1 MKDILP
7 IVTFAVAFLI
17 ANTHFLTTCFGNQQ
31 AAPKSEVN
39 MVERWGVYEITL
51 NGPDTGNPFT
61 EIELTAEF
69 KHRDTDGEQT
79 FEPQGFYDG
88 NGVYKIRFMPDD
100 IGEWTYNTKSNTAE
114 LNGQTGQFTCVA
126 PSEGNH
132 GPVRVYKDFYLRYT
146 DGTPYHQ
153 FGTTCYAW
161 AHQGEAMEKQT
172 LETLAEAPFNKM
184 RMCIFPKDYSYNKN
198 EPVHYPFEGEPLK
211 DWDFTRFNPEFWQ
224 HFERRVRDL
233 LDLGIEADI
242 ILFHTYD
249 RWGFEYMDAEN
260 DDRYIRYAVARLAAF
275 RNVWWSLANEYDFMP
290 AKDESDWDRFFQIIQ
305 AEDPYQRLRGIHNGR
320 RWYDHSKPWVTHT
333 SIQTSNMAQGIRYR
347 TQYGKPVIYD
357 ECRYEGDIPQGWGN
371 ITAEEMV
378 QRFWTGTVSGCY
390 VGHGE
395 TYKHPEDLLW
405 WAKGGVLRGE
415 SPPRI
420 AYLKD
425 FMETNAPTFDTL
437 EPIGDETGRYIL
449 AKQGEYY
456 LAYTTEPQTI
466 TLDLKGER
474 PYKVD
479 RVDTWNMKIVPVG
492 TARPGEH
499 TFASPYN
506 GVAYRFTPY
515 SPGEKLR
522 PEAKAS
528 ADVLQ
533 GSAPL
538 TVNFSAAADLAHH
551 WTFGDGTTSTEPN
564 PTHVYKN
571 LGQYVV
577 TLTVMDPEGDT
588 ATTSLAIHVSPEA
601 PADIGTHTEFPGS
614 RAGLIFLWHGALEDS
629 GEIASRGSAKIG
641 EDGQMDLTGGAFL
654 TKDVNDALLS
664 ACQESN
670 QLTLECLVT
679 TDNLDQDGPARII
692 SFSKDSTHRNFTFGQ
707 DGSRFALRIRTP
719 RTGTNALGG
728 EFHFGK
734 IESGKPTHI
743 IVSYFDR
750 NVYCYID
757 GELVHVSNG
766 VQGDFS
772 NWELYPLLFGDE
784 ASGGRN
790 WEGKL
795 SRVAIY
801 SRFVGVEEAA
811 HKFKLIHGE

>member
-1 MKDILP
+1 
-7 IVTFAVAFLI
+7 
-17 ANTHFLTTCFGNQQ
+17 
-31 AAPKSEVN
+31 
-39 MVERWGVYEITL
+39 MVERWGVYEVTL

-61 EIELTAEF
+61 DVKLTAEF
-69 KHRDTDGEQT
+69 KKGEQT
-79 FEPQGFYDG
+79 FEPHGFYDG
-88 NGVYKIRFMPDD
+88 NGVYKIRFMPDE
-100 IGEWTYNTKSNTAE
+100 IGEWTYTTKSNTAE
-114 LNGQTGQFTCVA
+114 LNGKTGQFTCTE
-126 PSEGNH
+126 PSEGNS
-132 GPVRVYKDFYLRYT
+132 GPVQVYKDYYLRYA

-161 AHQGEAMEKQT
+161 AHQEEAMEKQT
-172 LETLAEAPFNKM
+172 IETLAEAPFNKM

-198 EPVHYPFEGEPLK
+198 EPVYYPYEGKPLK

-224 HFERRVRDL
+224 HFEQRVQDM

-249 RWGFEYMDAEN
+249 RWDFENMDAES

-275 RNVWWSLANEYDFMP
+275 RNVWWSLANEFDIMP
-290 AKDESDWDRFFQIIQ
+290 AKEESDWDRFFQIIQ
-305 AEDPYQRLRGIHNGR
+305 AEDPYQRLRGIHNCR
-320 RWYDHSKPWVTHT
+320 HWYDHNKPWVTHT
-333 SIQTSNMAQGIRYR
+333 SIQTSNMAQGIHYR

-378 QRFWTGTVSGCY
+378 QHFWAGTVSGCY

-420 AYLKD
+420 AFLKD
-425 FMETNAPTFDTL
+425 FMADAPAFDTL
-437 EPIGDETGRYIL
+437 APIGDDKGRYIL

-456 LAYTTEPQTI
+456 LTYTTEPQTM
-466 TLDLKGER
+466 TLDLQGTQ

-479 RVDTWNMKIVPVG
+479 RVDTWNMKVVPVG
-492 TARPGEH
+492 TAHPGEY
-499 TFASPYN
+499 TFAGPHS
-506 GVAYRFTPY
+506 GSAYRFTPY
-515 SPGEKLR
+515 APGEKLR

-538 TVNFSAAADLAHH
+538 TVNFSAAGDLAHH
-551 WTFGDGTTSTEPN
+551 WTFGDGATSTESN
-564 PTHVYKN
+564 STHVYEI
-571 LGQYVV
+571 LGQYIA

-588 ATTSLAIHVSPEA
+588 ATTSLAINVSPAA
-601 PADIGTHTEFPGS
+601 PADLGTHTEFPGS
-614 RAGLIFLWHGALEDS
+614 RAGIVFLWHNALENS
-629 GEIASRGSAKIG
+629 GEIEPRGNAAIG

-654 TKDVNDALLS
+654 AEAVNDALL
-664 ACQESN
+664 AVCQESN

-679 TDNLDQDGPARII
+679 TENLDQSGPARII
-692 SFSKDSTHRNFTFGQ
+692 SFSKDITHRNFTFGQ
-707 DGSRFALRIRTP
+707 DGERFTMRIRTP
-719 RTGTNALGG
+719 RTGTNATGG
-728 EFHFGK
+728 EFSFGK
-734 IESGKPTHI
+734 ITSGKPTHV
-743 IVSYFDR
+743 IVSYFEG

-757 GELVHVSNG
+757 GELTYVSNG
-766 VQGDFS
+766 TQGDFS
-772 NWELYPLLFGDE
+772 NWEPYPLLFGDE

-795 SRVAIY
+795 SRIAIY
-801 SRFVGVEEAA
+801 SRFVGIEEAA
-811 HKFKLIHGE
+811 DKFKLVQE

>member
-1 MKDILP
+1 MKKLNGNKILP
-7 IVTFAVAFLI
+7 IAIFAIAFSH
-17 ANTHFLTTCFGNQQ
+17 ANAQNL
-31 AAPKSEVN
+31 EVN
-39 MVERWGVYEITL
+39 MVERWGIYEVTL

-61 EIELTAEF
+61 EVELTAEF
-69 KHRDTDGEQT
+69 KRRDTNESQT
-79 FEPQGFYDG
+79 FKPQGFYDG
-88 NGVYKIRFMPDD
+88 DGIYKIRFMPNAV
-100 IGEWTYNTKSNTAE
+100 GEWMYTTKSNTAE
-114 LNGQTGQFTCVA
+114 LNDKTGQFTCVA
-126 PSEGNH
+126 PTDGNH
-132 GPVRVYKDFYLRYT
+132 GYVGIYKDFYLRYA

-161 AHQGEAMEKQT
+161 THQGESMEKQT

-198 EPVHYPFEGEPLK
+198 EPVYYPYEGKPLK
-211 DWDFTRFNPEFWQ
+211 DWDFTRFNPEFWR
-224 HFERRVRDL
+224 HFEGRVQDL

-249 RWGFEYMDAEN
+249 RWDFENMDAES

-275 RNVWWSLANEYDFMP
+275 RNVWWSLANEFDIMP
-290 AKDESDWDRFFQIIQ
+290 TKEESDWDRFFQIIRDH
-305 AEDPYQRLRGIHNGR
+305 DPYQRLRGIHNCR
-320 RWYDHSKPWVTHT
+320 RWYDHNKSWVTHT
-333 SIQTSNMAQGIRYR
+333 SIQTSNMAQGIHFR

-357 ECRYEGDIPQGWGN
+357 ECRYEGNIPQGWGN

-378 QRFWTGTVSGCY
+378 QHFWAGTVSGCY

-420 AYLKD
+420 AFLKD
-425 FMETNAPTFDTL
+425 FMETSAPAFDTL
-437 EPIGDETGRYIL
+437 EPVGDDKGRYIL
-449 AKQGEYY
+449 AKHGEYY
-456 LAYTTEPQTI
+456 LTYTTEPQTI
-466 TLDLKGER
+466 TLDLKGEQ

-492 TARPGEH
+492 TAYPGEY

-538 TVNFSAAADLAHH
+538 TVNFSAAGDLSHH
-551 WTFGDGTTSTEPN
+551 WNFGDGATSTESN
-564 PTHVYKN
+564 PTHVYEN
-571 LGQYVV
+571 LGQYVA

-614 RAGLIFLWHGALEDS
+614 RDGLVFLWHGTLEDS
-629 GEIASRGSAKIG
+629 GEIEPRDNAKVS
-641 EDGQMDLTGGAFL
+641 EDRQMDLTGGAFL
-654 TKDVNDALLS
+654 TKNANDTLLD
-664 ACQESN
+664 ACQQSN

-692 SFSKDSTHRNFTFGQ
+692 SFSNDATHRNFTFGQ
-707 DGSRFALRIRTP
+707 DGNRFAMRIRTP

-734 IESGKPTHI
+734 IESGKPMHV
-743 IVSYFDR
+743 IVSYFPG

-757 GELVHVSNG
+757 GKLVYVSNG
-766 VQGDFS
+766 TQGDFS
-772 NWELYPLLFGDE
+772 NWERYPLLFGDE

-801 SRFVGVEEAA
+801 SRFVGIEEAA
-811 HKFKLIHGE
+811 HKFKLVQDE

>member
-1 MKDILP
+1 MTRDILP
-7 IVTFAVAFLI
+7 IAIFAVAVSL
-17 ANTHFLTTCFGNQQ
+17 ANAQD
-31 AAPKSEVN
+31 SE
-39 MVERWGVYEITL
+39 MRMIERWGIYEVTL

-61 EIELTAEF
+61 EVQLTAEF
-69 KHRDTDGEQT
+69 KQNDRT
-79 FEPQGFYDG
+79 FKPNGFYDG
-88 NGVYKIRFMPDD
+88 NGVYKIRFMPDEV
-100 IGEWTYNTKSNTAE
+100 GEWTYTTKSNSAE
-114 LNGQTGQFTCVA
+114 LDGQTGQFICVE

-132 GPVRVYKDFYLRYT
+132 GPVRVYKDFYLQYA

-161 AHQGEAMEKQT
+161 AHQGDAMEEQT
-172 LETLAEAPFNKM
+172 LQTLAEAPFNKM
-184 RMCIFPKDYSYNKN
+184 RMCIFPKDYVYNKN
-198 EPVHYPFEGEPLK
+198 EPVYYPFEGKPLK

-224 HFERRVRDL
+224 HFEQRVQDL

-249 RWGFEYMDAEN
+249 RWDFEYMDAES

-290 AKDESDWDRFFQIIQ
+290 AKEESDWDRFFQIIQ
-305 AEDPYQRLRGIHNGR
+305 ADDPYQRLRGIHNGS

-333 SIQTSNMAQGIRYR
+333 SIQTSYMAGGVGFR

-357 ECRYEGDIPQGWGN
+357 ECRYEGNIPQGWGN

-378 QRFWTGTVSGCY
+378 QRFWAGTVSGCY

-405 WAKGGVLRGE
+405 WAKGGVLHGE

-420 AYLKD
+420 AFLKE
-425 FMETNAPTFDTL
+425 FMADAPVFDTL
-437 EPIGDETGRYIL
+437 EPIGDDRGRYVL
-449 AKQGEYY
+449 AKHGEYY
-456 LAYTTEPQTI
+456 LTYTTEPQTI
-466 TLDLKGER
+466 TLDLQGEQ

-479 RVDTWNMKIVPVG
+479 RVDTWNMKVVPVG
-492 TARPGEH
+492 TAHLGEY
-499 TFASPYN
+499 TFAAPRS
-506 GVAYRFTPY
+506 GSAYRFTPY
-515 SPGEKLR
+515 RPGEKLR

-528 ADVLQ
+528 VNVLQ

-538 TVNFSAAADLAHH
+538 TVTFSAAGDLAHH
-551 WTFGDGTTSTEPN
+551 WTFGDGTTSTESN
-564 PTHVYKN
+564 PTRVYES
-571 LGQYVV
+571 LGRYIA
-577 TLTVMDPEGDT
+577 TLTVMDEEGDT
-588 ATTSLAIHVSPEA
+588 ATTSIVINVLPEE
-601 PADIGTHTEFPGS
+601 PSDIGTHTEFPGS
-614 RAGLIFLWHGALEDS
+614 RDGLVFLWHNALDS
-629 GEIASRGSAKIG
+629 SGKIESRGEATIG

-654 TKDVNDALLS
+654 AEDVNDTLLA
-664 ACQESN
+664 ACQASN

-679 TDNLDQDGPARII
+679 TDNLDQSGPARII
-692 SFSKDSTHRNFTFGQ
+692 SFSSDSTHRNFTLGQ
-707 DGSRFALRIRTP
+707 NGNRFAIRIRTP
-719 RTGTNALGG
+719 RTGTNAMNG
-728 EFHFGK
+728 EFSFGE
-734 IESGKPTHI
+734 IEAGKPTHV
-743 IVSYFDR
+743 IVSYFQGS
-750 NVYCYID
+750 VYCYIN
-757 GELVHVSNG
+757 GELDHVSNS

-772 NWELYPLLFGDE
+772 NWERYPLLFGDE

-811 HKFKLIHGE
+811 HKFELIQEE

>member
-1 MKDILP
+1 MMRYIL
-7 IVTFAVAFLI
+7 LI
-17 ANTHFLTTCFGNQQ
+17 AIFAMAVLLANAQ
-31 AAPKSEVN
+31 KSEAN
-39 MVERWGVYEITL
+39 MVERWGVYEVTL
-51 NGPDTGNPFT
+51 SGPDTGNPFT
-61 EIELTAEF
+61 EVELTAEF
-69 KHRDTDGEQT
+69 KHRDTNEGQT

-88 NGVYKIRFMPDD
+88 NGIYKIRFMPDE
-100 IGEWTYNTKSNTAE
+100 IGEWTYTTKSNTAE
-114 LNGQTGQFTCVA
+114 LNSITGQFTCVA

-132 GPVRVYKDFYLRYT
+132 GPVRVYKDFYLRYA
-146 DGTPYHQ
+146 DDTPYHQ

-198 EPVHYPFEGEPLK
+198 EPVYYPFEGEPLK
-211 DWDFTRFNPEFWQ
+211 DWDFTRFNPEFWH
-224 HFERRVRDL
+224 HFERRVQDL

-249 RWGFEYMDAEN
+249 RWDFENMDAES

-290 AKDESDWDRFFQIIQ
+290 AKEESDWDRFFQIIRDH
-305 AEDPYQRLRGIHNGR
+305 DPYQRLRGIHNGR
-320 RWYDHSKPWVTHT
+320 RWYDHNKPWVTHT

-347 TQYGKPVIYD
+347 TDYGKPVIYD

-378 QRFWTGTVSGCY
+378 QRFWAGTVSGCY

-420 AYLKD
+420 AFLKD
-425 FMETNAPTFDTL
+425 FMTNAPAFDTL

-466 TLDLKGER
+466 TLDLKGEQ

-479 RVDTWNMKIVPVG
+479 RVDTWDMKIVPVG
-492 TARPGEH
+492 TAHPGEY
-499 TFASPYN
+499 TFASPQN

-522 PEAKAS
+522 PEARAS

-533 GSAPL
+533 GNAPL
-538 TVNFSAAADLAHH
+538 TVNFSAAGDLSHH
-551 WTFGDGTTSTEPN
+551 WNFGDGTTSTASN
-564 PTHVYKN
+564 PTHVYEN
-571 LGQYVV
+571 LGGYVA

-588 ATTSLAIHVSPEA
+588 STTSLAIHVSPAA

-614 RAGLIFLWHGALEDS
+614 HNGLVFLWHSALEGS
-629 GEIASRGSAKIG
+629 GEIEPRGNAKIG
-641 EDGQMDLTGGAFL
+641 ADGQMDLTGGSFF
-654 TKDVNDALLS
+654 TQNVNDTLLE
-664 ACQESN
+664 AC
-670 QLTLECLVT
+670 
-679 TDNLDQDGPARII
+679 
-692 SFSKDSTHRNFTFGQ
+692 
-707 DGSRFALRIRTP
+707 
-719 RTGTNALGG
+719 
-728 EFHFGK
+728 
-734 IESGKPTHI
+734 
-743 IVSYFDR
+743 
-750 NVYCYID
+750 
-757 GELVHVSNG
+757 
-766 VQGDFS
+766 
-772 NWELYPLLFGDE
+772 
-784 ASGGRN
+784 
-790 WEGKL
+790 
-795 SRVAIY
+795 
-801 SRFVGVEEAA
+801 
-811 HKFKLIHGE
+811 

>member
-1 MKDILP
+1 MVSDILP
-7 IVTFAVAFLI
+7 IVIFAVAFSL
-17 ANTHFLTTCFGNQQ
+17 ANAQDLETD
-31 AAPKSEVN
+31 
-39 MVERWGVYEITL
+39 MVERWGVYEVSL
-51 NGPDTGNPFT
+51 NGPSTGNPFT
-61 EIELTAEF
+61 EVELTAEF
-69 KHRDTDGEQT
+69 KRRDTNEEQT
-79 FEPQGFYDG
+79 FEPHGFYDG
-88 NGVYKIRFMPDD
+88 DGVYKIRFMPDEV
-100 IGEWTYNTKSNTAE
+100 GEWTYTTKSNTAE

-126 PSEGNH
+126 PSAGNH
-132 GPVRVYKDFYLRYT
+132 GPVHVYKDFYLRYA

-184 RMCIFPKDYSYNKN
+184 RMCIFPKDYVYNKN
-198 EPVHYPFEGEPLK
+198 EPIYYPFEGKPLK

-249 RWGFEYMDAEN
+249 RWDFENMDAES

-275 RNVWWSLANEYDFMP
+275 RNIWWSLANEYDFMP
-290 AKDESDWDRFFQIIQ
+290 AKAESDWDRFFQIIRDS
-305 AEDPYQRLRGIHNGR
+305 DPYQRLRGIHNGR
-320 RWYDHSKPWVTHT
+320 RWYDHNKPWVTHT

-378 QRFWTGTVSGCY
+378 QRFWAGTVSGCY

-420 AYLKD
+420 AFLKD
-425 FMETNAPTFDTL
+425 FMETNASAFETL
-437 EPIGDETGRYIL
+437 EPIGDDKGRYIL
-449 AKQGEYY
+449 AKHGEYY
-456 LAYTTEPQTI
+456 LTYTTEPQTI
-466 TLDLKGER
+466 TLDLEGDR

-515 SPGEKLR
+515 APGEKLR

-538 TVNFSAAADLAHH
+538 TVNFSAAGDVAHH
-551 WTFGDGTTSTEPN
+551 WSFGDGTTSTESN
-564 PTHVYKN
+564 PTHVYES
-571 LGQYVV
+571 LGQYVA

-601 PADIGTHTEFPGS
+601 PTDIGTHVEFPGS
-614 RAGLIFLWHGALEDS
+614 RDGLVFLWHDSLEDS
-629 GEIASRGSAKIG
+629 GEIESRGDAEIAA
-641 EDGQMDLTGGAFL
+641 DRQMDLTGGAFL
-654 TKDVNDALLS
+654 TKNVNDKLLE
-664 ACQESN
+664 ACQASN

-679 TDNLDQDGPARII
+679 TDTLDQSGPARII

-707 DGSRFALRIRTP
+707 DGNRFAVRIRTP
-719 RTGTNALGG
+719 RTGTNATGS

-734 IESGKPTHI
+734 IESGRPMHV
-743 IVSYFDR
+743 IVSYFPG

-757 GELVHVSNG
+757 GELAHVSNG
-766 VQGDFS
+766 TQGDFS
-772 NWELYPLLFGDE
+772 NWERYPLLFGDE

-801 SRFVGVEEAA
+801 SRFVGVEEAV
-811 HKFKLIHGE
+811 HKFKLVHGE